1 MTDLV
6 AVPHGR
12 APIGHCRLVL
22 AGTGCDCENGQRPTK
37 FHEALWAHSRAC
49 TIATS
54 RFAAKPTHDATEPR
68 AIWAQWACA
77 AGALYRSSRRVVT
90 TCDRSRLTRLH

>member
-68 AIWAQWACA
+68 AIWATM
-77 AGALYRSSRRVVT
+77 GMRRRRLVPVVAPRRH
-90 TCDRSRLTRLH
+90 DM